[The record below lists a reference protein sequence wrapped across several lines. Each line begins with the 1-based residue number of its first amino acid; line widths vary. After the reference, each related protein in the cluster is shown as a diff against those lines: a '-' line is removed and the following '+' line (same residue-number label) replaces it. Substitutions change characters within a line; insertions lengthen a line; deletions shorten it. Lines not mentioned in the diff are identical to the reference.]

1 MQALFG
7 MLAGGGEV
15 DKTVYPVQKTD
26 AEWKKQLGSRDF
38 NILRQGGTERG
49 GTGEYNDFYPDSGY
63 FACKGCGFPLYSA
76 TSKFEDL
83 GGSPSTS
90 ATTQET
96 SATLE
101 AERSM
106 VKWKCTATIAEG
118 TWGMSF
124 MGREARHLN
133 VTESTRS
140 VSSM

>member
-76 TSKFEDL
+76 TSKFEDCGWIAFDKCYHSGDL
-83 GGSPSTS
+83 CHVGGRKEYGQMEMHCNNCGGHMGHVFYGERGPSS
-90 ATTQET
+90 
-96 SATLE
+96 
-101 AERSM
+101 ER
-106 VKWKCTATIAEG
+106 
-118 TWGMSF
+118 
-124 MGREARHLN
+124 H
-133 VTESTRS
+133 
-140 VSSM
+140 

>member
-1 MQALFG
+1 V
-7 MLAGGGEV
+7 EV
-15 DKTVYPVQKTD
+15 LESTMISTQTVDISHAKVAAFHYTLLLPSSKTV
-26 AEWKKQLGSRDF
+26 
-38 NILRQGGTERG
+38 
-49 GTGEYNDFYPDSGY
+49 
-63 FACKGCGFPLYSA
+63 
-76 TSKFEDL
+76 